1 MQGFYISFAKVAWLF
16 CQGRVEN
23 GEEKVARWKVG
34 FCQKNS
40 LRRQG
45 MIIDRYVI
53 LFLGMIA
60 FECLIFASLI
70 V

>member
-1 MQGFYISFAKVAWLF
+1 MVKKIRQAI
-16 CQGRVEN
+16 GRFLT
-23 GEEKVARWKVG
+23 EE
-34 FCQKNS
+34 S